1 MRFLVVVIGLIA
13 AFAGSYAAFETMRA
27 VGPDDQ
33 SNDFGFGDAAVIS
46 PGGGDLFET
55 KNFALVVA
63 ALERELGRNGT
74 FTSLRLE
81 RTKATVTARV
91 GDVDRH
97 IEIDASG
104 RSQSRDGE
112 KAGLGAALAVSK
124 LDAGAIDKL
133 VRPSQK
139 ESGAFV
145 ESLTLQTNSR
155 EWTVDMEDGGEPDSF
170 IANLDGAGLRLSGE
184 PNPVPIGASPDSL
197 LRAENLAKVIVAARK
212 EAPADARVLGLDVR
226 PDRVGVE
233 LGTGGRELSLNYG
246 YDAQL
251 TGRSLRAKTGVDTDA
266 LAWDDIDPEAP
277 ERMAR
282 AAGRLLGEQLD
293 GVQYVLLDLTPFPG
307 RKAG

>member
-1 MRFLVVVIGLIA
+1 VRFLVVVIGLIA

-91 GDVDRH
+91 GDVNRH

-197 LRAENLAKVIVAARK
+197 LRAENLAKVIAAARAIRSGASGSMSSHASASVS
-212 EAPADARVLGLDVR
+212 APVFARRLR
-226 PDRVGVE
+226 PV
-233 LGTGGRELSLNYG
+233 SC
-246 YDAQL
+246 A
-251 TGRSLRAKTGVDTDA
+251 S
-266 LAWDDIDPEAP
+266 
-277 ERMAR
+277 
-282 AAGRLLGEQLD
+282 
-293 GVQYVLLDLTPFPG
+293 
-307 RKAG
+307 